1 LIIFWQG
8 EIMTEDHIKFV
19 SSILEVK
26 ASGLDNEIINDLSL
40 PPGKSI
46 AELLYDQKTKEEN
59 K

>member
-1 LIIFWQG
+1 
-8 EIMTEDHIKFV
+8 MTEDHIKFV